1 MNYNFDKIVS
11 REATDCEKFDARDEV
26 FGRADVIPMWVA
38 DMDFA
43 VPEAVTEAIIRR
55 AGHPIYGYT
64 FRSDGYFRSVID
76 WVGRHSGWKVEKEW
90 IDFAPGVVA
99 GIVFALRAFTQE
111 GDRVVI

>member
-43 VPEAVTEAIIRR
+43 VPEVVTEAIVRRPGIRFTDIPFVR
-55 AGHPIYGYT
+55 T
-64 FRSDGYFRSVID
+64 VIS
-76 WVGRHSGWKVEKEW
+76 GR
-90 IDFAPGVVA
+90 
-99 GIVFALRAFTQE
+99 
-111 GDRVVI
+111 

>member
-43 VPEAVTEAIIRR
+43 VPAVTI
-55 AGHPIYGYT
+55 
-64 FRSDGYFRSVID
+64 
-76 WVGRHSGWKVEKEW
+76 K
-90 IDFAPGVVA
+90 
-99 GIVFALRAFTQE
+99 
-111 GDRVVI
+111 